1 MDPLLVCLP
10 GAEADK
16 SSDSKKAETSDEN
29 KKAEKNDASR

>member
-1 MDPLLVCLP
+1 MAPLLYCVP

-16 SSDSKKAETSDEN
+16 SDSKKAETSDEN